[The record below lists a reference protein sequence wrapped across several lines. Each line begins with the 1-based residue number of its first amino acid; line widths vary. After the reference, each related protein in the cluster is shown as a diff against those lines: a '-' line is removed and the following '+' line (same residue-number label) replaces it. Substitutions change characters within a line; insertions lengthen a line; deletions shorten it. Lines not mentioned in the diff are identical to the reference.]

1 MVGSA
6 RRTIPAGFTH
16 GPGSASAKADRGG
29 ATHPTSTN
37 TAAATTTARQTAA
50 TPTAEDPPEADR
62 RFEKHPDYPGPMLD
76 LSNLDLE
83 EIATALADQPDYEHR
98 WLIDPRTGEVAFWTS
113 DLGIDGQNPVDLDDL
128 DLICIDPLPS
138 YVWYQDMADFAERIS
153 DHRAGQRLARA
164 IEGRGAFRPFEDEL
178 HQGPAGGV
186 VRLPRRPRPTPC
198 RRLARR

>member
-1 MVGSA
+1 MIRLVAYRAVAWRELPIATSDSPITEQLVRIKQLGYIAAVTRFAAPRERAPA
-6 RRTIPAGFTH
+6 RLPAR
-16 GPGSASAKADRGG
+16 AQRGRL
-29 ATHPTSTN
+29 S
-37 TAAATTTARQTAA
+37 
-50 TPTAEDPPEADR
+50 D
-62 RFEKHPDYPGPMLD
+62 LD
-76 LSNLDLE
+76 LK
-83 EIATALADQPDYEHR
+83 EIATALADRTDYERR
-98 WLIDPRTGEVAFWTS
+98 WLIDPRTEEVAFWTS

-164 IEGRGAFRPFEDEL
+164 IEGRGAFRRFEDEL
-178 HQGPAGGV
+178 HRGPAGGV